1 MSLFESLVYW
11 SGRHRIASHFLFWLV
26 VFVLTLTGFDPAY
39 QLHESLKSEL
49 IKSTF
54 RIFYYMLLAYFIAYL
69 IIPKLMT
76 GRNYVFVVL
85 YFLAGSYVIAAFT
98 RTTGIYLLEPLVRK
112 PPFEQESIGEILTDI
127 PWLIEEYFIHNF
139 TIACI
144 FGFCKLVKEQ
154 YLAQQKTLLLEK
166 EKAET
171 ELRALKTQLN
181 PHFLFNTL
189 NNIYSLSMLGSP
201 VTSKSIAELAEI
213 LDHILYRCNH
223 TYVPVSTE
231 IALLK
236 NYIGLEKLRYN
247 DRLKVNFKH
256 QIDQDVPIAPLILL
270 SLTEN
275 AFKHGAG
282 EDIGNPS
289 IDVTLELEHNCFRFV
304 VANSFAP
311 QPNSSKAERIGLDNI
326 KKQLDLI
333 YGKNYALNISAN
345 DDIFVV
351 LLTINLNHNDLKNT
365 MPIG

>member
-1 MSLFESLVYW
+1 MSLFENLVHW

-39 QLHESLKSEL
+39 HLHESLRSEL
-49 IKSTF
+49 IKSAF
-54 RIFYYMLLAYFIAYL
+54 RIFYYMLLSYFIAYR

-76 GRNYVFVVL
+76 GRNYGFVLL
-85 YFLAGSYVIAAFT
+85 YFLVGSYVITVFT
-98 RTTGIYLLEPLVRK
+98 RATGIYLLEPLVRK

-201 VTSKSIAELAEI
+201 VTSKSIAELSEI
-213 LDHILYRCNH
+213 LDHILYRCND
-223 TYVPVSTE
+223 TYVPISSE
-231 IALLK
+231 IALLD

-247 DRLKVNFKH
+247 DRLKVNFRH
-256 QIDQDVPIAPLILL
+256 RIDQDVAIAPLILL

-289 IDVTLELEHNCFRFV
+289 IDIALELQGHRFTFV
-304 VANSFAP
+304 IANSFIP
-311 QPNSSKAERIGLDNI
+311 PPKGQKTERIGLNNI
-326 KKQLDLI
+326 RKQLDLI
-333 YGKNYALNISAN
+333 YGKNYEFNISAN
-345 DDIFVV
+345 GDIFVV
-351 LLTINLNHNDLKNT
+351 ALTINLK
-365 MPIG
+365 PQ